1 MVEGA
6 SDGGDGGDGGED
18 VSVGE
23 LELIA
28 RVEEGLAALGPL
40 KGGAEALVSGSWLME
55 QVRSRVKL
63 SVEKQRE

>member
-1 MVEGA
+1 M
-6 SDGGDGGDGGED
+6 
-18 VSVGE
+18 GE

-55 QVRSRVKL
+55 QVTSRVKVRSRVSF
-63 SVEKQRE
+63 SVEKQRG